1 MTVVGLGGC
10 AKSAEVREVA
20 ATEAP
25 AEEASEE
32 TPNNESEAS
41 QVENTPPETVAPE
54 AVETPVE
61 ASRPTVTAM
70 AYTKPRLEITK
81 RNYLAN
87 YLKASVLDDEDAKIW
102 IKAADNR
109 ITDVKYK
116 TQGCAASIACGS
128 VLTEIV
134 MGKTLDEAVMIT
146 KQDVLVALGGLPER
160 KIHCSMLAIDA
171 LKDAIYDY
179 LVKNNKPVPQEL
191 IDKHEQLKPQIQELQ
206 KKGYILI

>member
-1 MTVVGLGGC
+1 MY
-10 AKSAEVREVA
+10 
-20 ATEAP
+20 
-25 AEEASEE
+25 
-32 TPNNESEAS
+32 NEK
-41 QVENTPPETVAPE
+41 VLDHN
-54 AVETPVE
+54 
-61 ASRPTVTAM
+61 R
-70 AYTKPRLEITK
+70 KPRSVGEISNADGVGIYMSDFCGDITK
-81 RNYLAN
+81 F
-87 YLKASVLDDEDAKIW
+87 W
-102 IKAADNR
+102 IKVTDNR

-146 KQDVLVALGGLPER
+146 KQDVLVALGGLPEP

-179 LVKNNKPVPQEL
+179 SVKNNKPVPQEL